1 MGDELIEEVPESS
14 VFHGTD
20 SIIFLLNGSYVLN
33 LLHRLAGVE
42 RVSLMDLAD
51 DVRSV
56 WCLK

>member
-56 WCLK
+56 